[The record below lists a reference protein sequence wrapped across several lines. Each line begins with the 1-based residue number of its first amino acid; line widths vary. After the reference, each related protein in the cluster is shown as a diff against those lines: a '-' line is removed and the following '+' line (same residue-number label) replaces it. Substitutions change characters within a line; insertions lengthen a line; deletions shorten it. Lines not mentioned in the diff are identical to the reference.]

1 MEPAPRYAI
10 YFVPAPQSKL
20 YRYGSSILG
29 YDCYTGAPVDFPQE
43 FGAGAV
49 NWNELTAA
57 PRYGFHATL
66 KAPFHLSPSCTERQL
81 VNALQNFAGLGHA
94 IRKFAPTVRLISGFF
109 AVVPLEAETPLDA
122 LATSCTTL
130 FDAYRA
136 PMSPRERARRVAL
149 GLNRTQIQNLDRWGH
164 PYVLSEFRFHMTLTG
179 AVPPSRRKAIVEA
192 LLDGFH
198 RMGVESSIAIDR
210 LALVKQ
216 ETPDAAFRLVSEF
229 EAQHRITGRPRSR
242 TARREPSRSR
252 VGAAAIQP
260 IIAVGRLGARSRPG
274 NRMEIENRNWGED
287 MSDAAATSTAGPT
300 VGQIYK
306 VALASIVGSV
316 IEQYDF
322 LVTGVIAATVWGGIF
337 FKLPGLAAV
346 AAAISVYGLGIIIRP
361 VGAYIFGNIAD
372 VYGRKDAMVYAL
384 VLMGVATLAIG
395 LTPTYDSI
403 GVIAPV
409 LLIVFRLL
417 QGISFGAEFGT
428 ASTWVVEQAAR
439 SKYRAFWGAW
449 VGFAIPIGLLL
460 GFGSVIFVKSLMT
473 PEDFTSWGWRIFFV
487 VGFLVAI
494 VGLIIRTRTMD
505 SFVFEQHKAQIA
517 ILKYPASQVWRE
529 MPWTILRTSLV
540 NAMFGGAF
548 FLYFV
553 FGTGYMKAVGFP
565 GNQPEEIGLIA
576 AAFMLVFM
584 IIGSFLADY
593 INRRTILLTAA
604 VVLLIFALPYF
615 YLVNTGS
622 FLLATIAEIIGF
634 GFVFGFGYG
643 AIPTFY
649 TENFP
654 TRYRASG
661 ASAAYQIAQVYG
673 GGLIPIV
680 AGQILRAYGVHDAY
694 LYIGLLVMCYAVAA
708 MVAIIRTP
716 ETKGANLE
724 N

>member
-1 MEPAPRYAI
+1 
-10 YFVPAPQSKL
+10 
-20 YRYGSSILG
+20 
-29 YDCYTGAPVDFPQE
+29 
-43 FGAGAV
+43 
-49 NWNELTAA
+49 
-57 PRYGFHATL
+57 
-66 KAPFHLSPSCTERQL
+66 
-81 VNALQNFAGLGHA
+81 
-94 IRKFAPTVRLISGFF
+94 
-109 AVVPLEAETPLDA
+109 
-122 LATSCTTL
+122 
-130 FDAYRA
+130 
-136 PMSPRERARRVAL
+136 MS
-149 GLNRTQIQNLDRWGH
+149 N
-164 PYVLSEFRFHMTLTG
+164 
-179 AVPPSRRKAIVEA
+179 
-192 LLDGFH
+192 
-198 RMGVESSIAIDR
+198 
-210 LALVKQ
+210 
-216 ETPDAAFRLVSEF
+216 
-229 EAQHRITGRPRSR
+229 
-242 TARREPSRSR
+242 
-252 VGAAAIQP
+252 
-260 IIAVGRLGARSRPG
+260 
-274 NRMEIENRNWGED
+274 
-287 MSDAAATSTAGPT
+287 AAATATGTPTTA
-300 VGQIYK
+300 QIYK
-306 VALASIVGSV
+306 VALASIIGSV

-322 LVTGVIAATVWGGIF
+322 LVTGVIAATIWGGIF

-346 AAAISVYGLGIIIRP
+346 AAAIGVYGLGIIIRP
-361 VGAYIFGNIAD
+361 VGAFIFGHIAD
-372 VYGRKDAMVYAL
+372 RRGRKDAMVYAL

-403 GVIAPV
+403 GVVAPV
-409 LLIVFRLL
+409 LLIIFRLL

-460 GFGSVIFVKSLMT
+460 GFGSVILVKSLMT
-473 PEDFTSWGWRIFFV
+473 PADFISWGWRIFFV

-505 SFVFEQHKAQIA
+505 SFVFEQHKQQVT
-517 ILKYPASQVWRE
+517 ILKYPSSQVWRE

-553 FGTGYMKAVGFP
+553 FGTGYMKAVGYT
-565 GNQPEEIGLIA
+565 GNQPEQIGLIA

-584 IIGSFLADY
+584 LIGSFLADF

-604 VVLLIFALPYF
+604 VVFLAFALPYF

-622 FLLATIAEIIGF
+622 FLMATIAEVIGF

-673 GGLIPIV
+673 GGLIPII
-680 AGQILRAYGVHDAY
+680 AGQILRLYGVKDAY

-708 MVAIIRTP
+708 IVAIIRTP
-716 ETKGANLE
+716 ETKGASLE

>member
-1 MEPAPRYAI
+1 M
-10 YFVPAPQSKL
+10 
-20 YRYGSSILG
+20 
-29 YDCYTGAPVDFPQE
+29 
-43 FGAGAV
+43 
-49 NWNELTAA
+49 NN
-57 PRYGFHATL
+57 
-66 KAPFHLSPSCTERQL
+66 
-81 VNALQNFAGLGHA
+81 
-94 IRKFAPTVRLISGFF
+94 
-109 AVVPLEAETPLDA
+109 
-122 LATSCTTL
+122 
-130 FDAYRA
+130 
-136 PMSPRERARRVAL
+136 
-149 GLNRTQIQNLDRWGH
+149 
-164 PYVLSEFRFHMTLTG
+164 
-179 AVPPSRRKAIVEA
+179 
-192 LLDGFH
+192 
-198 RMGVESSIAIDR
+198 
-210 LALVKQ
+210 
-216 ETPDAAFRLVSEF
+216 
-229 EAQHRITGRPRSR
+229 
-242 TARREPSRSR
+242 
-252 VGAAAIQP
+252 
-260 IIAVGRLGARSRPG
+260 
-274 NRMEIENRNWGED
+274 
-287 MSDAAATSTAGPT
+287 AAATPT
-300 VGQIYK
+300 VSQIYK
-306 VALASIVGSV
+306 VALAAIIGSV

-322 LVTGVIAATVWGGIF
+322 LVTGVIAATVWGGVF

-384 VLMGVATLAIG
+384 VLMGVATLCIG
-395 LTPTYDSI
+395 LTPSYDSI

-473 PEDFTSWGWRIFFV
+473 PEDFTSWGWRIFFI

-505 SFVFEQHKAQIA
+505 SFVFEQHKAQTA

-553 FGTGYMKAVGFP
+553 FGTGYMKAVGFS

-661 ASAAYQIAQVYG
+661 ASAGYQIAQVYG
-673 GGLIPIV
+673 GGLIPII
-680 AGQILRAYGVHDAY
+680 AGQILRVYGVKDAY
-694 LYIGLLVMCYAVAA
+694 VYIGVLVMLYAVLAI
-708 MVAIIRTP
+708 VAILRTP

-724 N
+724 G

>member
-1 MEPAPRYAI
+1 
-10 YFVPAPQSKL
+10 
-20 YRYGSSILG
+20 
-29 YDCYTGAPVDFPQE
+29 
-43 FGAGAV
+43 
-49 NWNELTAA
+49 
-57 PRYGFHATL
+57 
-66 KAPFHLSPSCTERQL
+66 
-81 VNALQNFAGLGHA
+81 
-94 IRKFAPTVRLISGFF
+94 
-109 AVVPLEAETPLDA
+109 
-122 LATSCTTL
+122 
-130 FDAYRA
+130 
-136 PMSPRERARRVAL
+136 
-149 GLNRTQIQNLDRWGH
+149 
-164 PYVLSEFRFHMTLTG
+164 
-179 AVPPSRRKAIVEA
+179 
-192 LLDGFH
+192 
-198 RMGVESSIAIDR
+198 
-210 LALVKQ
+210 
-216 ETPDAAFRLVSEF
+216 
-229 EAQHRITGRPRSR
+229 
-242 TARREPSRSR
+242 
-252 VGAAAIQP
+252 
-260 IIAVGRLGARSRPG
+260 
-274 NRMEIENRNWGED
+274 
-287 MSDAAATSTAGPT
+287 MSDAAATLAASSATTPT
-300 VGQIYK
+300 TNQIYK

-346 AAAISVYGLGIIIRP
+346 AAAIGVYGLGIIIRP
-361 VGAYIFGNIAD
+361 VGAFIFGHIAD
-372 VYGRKDAMVYAL
+372 TYGRKDAMVYAL
-384 VLMGVATLAIG
+384 VLMGLATLLIG

-403 GVIAPV
+403 GVAAPI
-409 LLIVFRLL
+409 LLIVFRLC

-473 PEDFTSWGWRIFFV
+473 PEDFTAWGWRIFFFI
-487 VGFLVAI
+487 GFLVAI

-505 SFVFEQHKAQIA
+505 SFVFEQHKAQMV
-517 ILKYPASQVWRE
+517 LKHPASQVWRE

-553 FGTGYMKAVGFP
+553 FGTGYMKAVGYT
-565 GNQPEEIGLIA
+565 GNQPEYIGLIA
-576 AAFMLVFM
+576 AGFMLVFM
-584 IIGSFLADY
+584 IVGSFLADY
-593 INRRTILLTAA
+593 ISRRAILLTAA
-604 VVLLIFALPYF
+604 IVFLFFALPYF

-622 FLLATIAEIIGF
+622 VLLATVAEVIGF

-661 ASAAYQIAQVYG
+661 ASAGYQIAQVYG

-680 AGQILRAYGVHDAY
+680 AGQILRVYGIKDAY

-708 MVAIIRTP
+708 IVAILRTP
-716 ETKGANLE
+716 ETKNVNLE